1 MDFGQSPKRPV
12 TLNVNV
18 FYLLQI
24 GFKGFGLPE
33 DKLDLSA
40 PFVYEG
46 REYMLRHG
54 SVVIA
59 AITSCTNTSNPSVM
73 LGAGKYRVSCTLI

>member
-1 MDFGQSPKRPV
+1 VYFNP
-12 TLNVNV
+12 
-18 FYLLQI
+18 LQI

-33 DKLDLSA
+33 NKLDSSA
-40 PFVYEG
+40 PFIYEG
-46 REYMLRHG
+46 REYLLRHG

-73 LGAGKYRVSCTLI
+73 LGAGKYRVSHILI